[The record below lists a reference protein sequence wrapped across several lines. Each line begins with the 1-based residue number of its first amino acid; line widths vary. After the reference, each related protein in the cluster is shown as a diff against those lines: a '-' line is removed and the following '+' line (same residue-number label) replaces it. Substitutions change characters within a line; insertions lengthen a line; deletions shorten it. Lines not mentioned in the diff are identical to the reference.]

1 MKIAKVYGI
10 DIKLHLSTLL
20 IIGLVGF
27 YSTSFYLSL
36 VSNASLIELIIVGL
50 SNGLILLFSI
60 LIHELSHSIV
70 AQKYGLVVREI
81 ELYLFGGVSKI
92 EEEPRTPKSEMII
105 SIVGPL
111 SSLLIGLGLLAL
123 FFLPVNLPMV
133 ISIIFLYS
141 GISNVGL
148 SLFNL
153 VPAFPIDGGR
163 ILRAFLW
170 SRKND
175 LLSATK
181 IASKVG
187 TIIGY
192 GFIIYGIFQ
201 MFTTGLLSGI
211 WLILIGSFMNSAA
224 KQSYLQTKNE
234 MILSSIGV
242 KDILS
247 VPFIGIPFNKDLNL
261 AISEYFIPYKKS
273 YFPVIQ
279 NDEIVGLIYFKDI
292 RKIQLWERSK
302 YNVGSLMIRLS
313 EFQYIDDNL
322 SGKEVL
328 KKLNKLT
335 KDPLLLI
342 VEGKDSKEIIGFV
355 GKSDLLS
362 SLEFWSPN
370 VENKHP

>member
-1 MKIAKVYGI
+1 M
-10 DIKLHLSTLL
+10 
-20 IIGLVGF
+20 
-27 YSTSFYLSL
+27 
-36 VSNASLIELIIVGL
+36 VGL

-70 AQKYGLVVREI
+70 AQKYGLKVKEI

-111 SSLLIGLGLLAL
+111 ASLLIGLGLLAL
-123 FFLPVNLPMV
+123 FFLPINLPTV
-133 ISIIFLYS
+133 ISITLLYS

-153 VPAFPIDGGR
+153 VPAFPMDGGR

-170 SRKND
+170 KRKND

-187 TIIGY
+187 TLISY
-192 GFIIYGIFQ
+192 GFMIYGIFQ
-201 MFTTGLLSGI
+201 IFTTGLLSGI
-211 WLILIGSFMNSAA
+211 WLILIGSFLNSAA
-224 KQSYLQTKNE
+224 KQSYLQTKNLV
-234 MILSSIGV
+234 ILSSIGV

-247 VPFIGIPFNKDLNL
+247 VPFMGIPFNKDLNL

-279 NDEIVGLIYFKDI
+279 NDEIVGIIYFKEI
-292 RKIQLWERSK
+292 RKIPLWERSK
-302 YNVGSLMIRLS
+302 YNVGNLMIRLS
-313 EFQYIDDNL
+313 EFQYIDDTL

-362 SLEFWSPN
+362 SLKFWSPN
-370 VENKHP
+370 VENKKP